1 MKQPTRHIVTLSID
15 EMESILRKMHENRQR
30 NGTLSSRVTID
41 LDFDTDYETLRVADH
56 SDNVYQYNSYGIYF
70 FRVSYGECN
79 GKRFTI

>member
-41 LDFDTDYETLRVADH
+41 LDFDTDYETLRVADY
-56 SDNVYQYNSYGIYF
+56 SDNVYQYN
-70 FRVSYGECN
+70 SYGECN